1 MSIIRVVSIQRGCVY
16 DGPGIRTTV
25 FLKGCTLHCPWCCNP
40 EAISLESDFFFYE
53 DKCLKNKGINSE
65 ICVHCNRYGGVKSI
79 LLCPFNYTEPTSKK
93 YSLDVLSNELL
104 KDKDLYANSFGG
116 VTFSGGEP
124 LLWIHELV
132 PALERLKIRNIDIAF
147 ETTLQISKDNIEK
160 SLAYAKLMIID
171 LKLQPE
177 MFLESENYIR
187 SMKLHLDKIKS
198 KKIDVIYRLVFV
210 NSVYTNYKLV
220 INRLQYLNVNSIEL
234 LKCHNLAHKKYQY
247 LGITNIDYT
256 ADENKLSQFI
266 NLMQKSG
273 INVNPLSI

>member
-1 MSIIRVVSIQRGCVY
+1 MNIIRVVSIQRGCVY

-40 EAISLESDFFFYE
+40 EAVSIETDFFFYE
-53 DKCLKNKGINSE
+53 DKCLINKGIESKM
-65 ICVHCNRYGGVKSI
+65 CAQCNRCGGVKST
-79 LLCPFNYTEPTSKK
+79 LLCPFKYTEPTSKE
-93 YSLDVLSNELL
+93 YSSDALSDELL
-104 KDKDLYANSFGG
+104 KDNDLYTSSLGG

-132 PALERLKIRNIDIAF
+132 PTLERLKIRNIDIAF
-147 ETTLQISKDNIEK
+147 ETTLQISKDNVEK
-160 SLAYAKLMIID
+160 SFAYAKLMIID

-234 LKCHNLAHKKYQY
+234 LKCHNLAHKKYQ
-247 LGITNIDYT
+247 
-256 ADENKLSQFI
+256 
-266 NLMQKSG
+266 
-273 INVNPLSI
+273 P